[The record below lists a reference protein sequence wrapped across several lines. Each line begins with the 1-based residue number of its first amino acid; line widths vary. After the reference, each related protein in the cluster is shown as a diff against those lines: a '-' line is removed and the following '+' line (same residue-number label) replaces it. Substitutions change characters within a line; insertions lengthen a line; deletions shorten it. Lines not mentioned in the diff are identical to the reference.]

1 MKKITLIILTF
12 MISTLC
18 MTSCS
23 AAEPSTNSGS
33 GFVLTM
39 QIGESVMTVNGV
51 KKEID
56 PGRGT
61 TPVIINERTLVP
73 IRALIEEIGGAIAWE
88 EDTQNVI
95 IALGKDIIILTID
108 STTAFVNE
116 EAKTLDTAPTTIND
130 RTMLPIRFI
139 SENLGYK
146 VDWNENEQ
154 LITITK

>member
-12 MISTLC
+12 IISTLC

-23 AAEPSTNSGS
+23 AAEPQNVSASDFT
-33 GFVLTM
+33 LTM
-39 QIGESVMTVNGV
+39 KIGEPVMTVNDI

-56 PGRGT
+56 PGRIT
-61 TPVIINERTLVP
+61 TPFIINERTLVP
-73 IRALIEEIGGAIAWE
+73 IRALIEEMGGAIAWE

-116 EAKTLDTAPTTIND
+116 EAKTLDTAPATIND

>member
-23 AAEPSTNSGS
+23 AAEPSTNSGA

-39 QIGESVMTVNGV
+39 QIGESVMTVNGA

-56 PGRGT
+56 PERGT

>member
-1 MKKITLIILTF
+1 
-12 MISTLC
+12 
-18 MTSCS
+18 
-23 AAEPSTNSGS
+23 
-33 GFVLTM
+33 
-39 QIGESVMTVNGV
+39 MTVNGA

-56 PGRGT
+56 PGRST